1 MKVVEKS
8 AGRREVYLG
17 NDKIIWM
24 KAIEIRF
31 LSGREKYINSKQ
43 ERFDRISNNSK
54 SRFLAE
60 CGSKIINEGPE
71 VPKYT

>member
-31 LSGREKYINSKQ
+31 
-43 ERFDRISNNSK
+43 
-54 SRFLAE
+54 
-60 CGSKIINEGPE
+60 
-71 VPKYT
+71 